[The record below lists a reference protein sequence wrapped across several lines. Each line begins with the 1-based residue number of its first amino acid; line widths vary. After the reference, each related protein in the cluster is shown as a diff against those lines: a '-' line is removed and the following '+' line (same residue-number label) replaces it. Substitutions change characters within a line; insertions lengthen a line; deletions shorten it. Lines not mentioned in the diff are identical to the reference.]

1 MKMVALGV
9 TIFENGLRR
18 FRNAAGLAQARTL
31 DPVFIRPHAVRAERF
46 RGGSVSDFPFQALP
60 KHPKLRPTT
69 RARFAPAV
77 SVTVRRSRNFDKGC
91 FSFCY

>member
-60 KHPKLRPTT
+60 KHPKSRPTA
-69 RARFAPAV
+69 RAH
-77 SVTVRRSRNFDKGC
+77 
-91 FSFCY
+91 FCARLCP